1 MMAILTTVKWHLMET
16 LICIFLKISDTEHF
30 FMCLLAIWM
39 PSLVKCLFRASSH
52 FLFGLFV
59 FDIELY
65 KMIVYLE
72 IYPLLIMLFESVFSH
87 RVSCL
92 ISYMVSFAVQDLFNV

>member
-1 MMAILTTVKWHLMET
+1 MAILTIVRWHLTEA
-16 LICIFLKISDTEHF
+16 LICSFLKISDTEHF
-30 FMCLLAIWM
+30 VMCLLAIWM
-39 PSLVKCLFRASSH
+39 PSLVKCLFRSSSH
-52 FLFGLFV
+52 FLIGLFV

-65 KMIVYLE
+65 KMIAYLE

-92 ISYMVSFAVQDLFNV
+92 ILYMVSFPVQDLFNV